1 MTKPRMRFSSKIVI
15 ASVCAI
21 LGYTITMFALEW
33 ENIAHNTNVQMP
45 TDFTVSWFAFW
56 TVEIVCLA
64 SIRRNKI
71 KNKYEYDDPDRMKSS
86 SELNQKNSTVSNS
99 PQHMV
104 DVTTIT
110 NEEQEES

>member
-1 MTKPRMRFSSKIVI
+1 MKNKSKMRFSSKIVI

-21 LGYTITMFALEW
+21 IGYTITMFALEW

-71 KNKYEYDDPDRMKSS
+71 KNKYEYDDPDRMRSS
-86 SELNQKNSTVSNS
+86 SELNQTSSAVGGN

-104 DVTTIT
+104 EVTTI
-110 NEEQEES
+110 EEQEES

>member
-1 MTKPRMRFSSKIVI
+1 MTKPKMRFSSKIVV

-21 LGYTITMFALEW
+21 IGYTITMFALEW

-56 TVEIVCLA
+56 TVELVCLA

-71 KNKYEYDDPDRMKSS
+71 KNKYEYDDPDRQLGQH
-86 SELNQKNSTVSNS
+86 ERVSNLS
-99 PQHMV
+99 SV
-104 DVTTIT
+104 KSTDTTNNTSIP
-110 NEEQEES
+110 EV